1 MKNNRLNQNSVK
13 YIDDNATV
21 LVRYDDGDKF
31 TTTTGKA
38 MKGWSDNKKFEST
51 VLANKDGGTDYAK
64 LIYVNLGKSTSVPGG
79 ADTLYAYLFDGPEFV
94 DAENDYREY
103 EAWNGTEDVKVK
115 ILDSEEGAQLDEGTV
130 IEYTLDADGFASV
143 DNKWEPKDFTTGAII
158 GGELADDLTG
168 SVEFAGNKVFDIDE
182 DDDPIVLFVDMD
194 GDAGAVMTDWR
205 TAIENDNGTWVD
217 NAVYVTENA
226 TNLKVIVVDA
236 GDNDLS
242 VSGVYKA
249 AQGGTT
255 VVKYTASVADDA
267 NKNFTTV
274 KISVNKTENL
284 KKGDKVTV
292 SLEKTDGNK
301 FGQGTYS
308 ITVDGASAPEAKKVT
323 DDNTSKI
330 TFEVTVGT
338 SNIVVTGM
346 AKA

>member
-1 MKNNRLNQNSVK
+1 M
-13 YIDDNATV
+13 ATSSPPPPVRICAIV

-31 TTTTGKA
+31 TTTTGKDL
-38 MKGWSDNKKFEST
+38 KSWSDSKNFESF
-51 VLANKDGGTDYAK
+51 VLGDKDGGAYYAK
-64 LIYVNLGKSTSVPGG
+64 LAYINLGDTSSVPGG

-94 DAENDYREY
+94 DADDDYREY
-103 EAWNGTEDVKVK
+103 EAWNGTEDVTIK
-115 ILDSEEGAQLDEGTV
+115 ILDSEESKQLDEGTV
-130 IEYTLDADGFASV
+130 IEYTLDADGFASI
-143 DNKWEPKDFTTGAII
+143 DNKWTPDEFTKGAIV

-168 SVEFAGNKVFDIDE
+168 SVKFDGAANVFDIDE

-205 TAIENDNGTWVD
+205 TAIENEDGTWVD
-217 NAVYVTENA
+217 NAVYSTKGA
-226 TNLKVIVVDA
+226 AAGNLKVIVVDA
-236 GDNDLS
+236 GDNDLA

-255 VVKYTASVADDA
+255 VVKYTATVADDA

-274 KISVNKTENL
+274 KISVDKEKDL
-284 KKGDKVTV
+284 KKGDEVTV

-308 ITVDGASAPEAKKVT
+308 ITVTGATAPAAKPVT

-330 TFEVTVGT
+330 TFKVTVGT
-338 SNIVVTGM
+338 SDIVVTSM